1 MTLADLGSHALGG
14 IRLVREIAHAPRTL
28 SRRQMWWTVAAAL
41 LVGVGFAILSRI
53 RLAHTVHTVHLD
65 NIVFGADTFENF
77 KGLVAGQYGVVDPRK
92 HALAQAVLAALTAP
106 QRWLGISAEAS
117 AANTMALLVGMF
129 GASLLVLCVR
139 IGASLPLA
147 LASCALVVSTNAFA
161 FHTAVFET
169 YILTALTSGLAVL
182 LYLELAEHVA
192 TRPGW
197 CAIFAGLAGGIAGLS
212 NTPAAAIAL
221 VYSALAWSRLARRSP
236 VPRAMFRAWWS
247 VAVPCGLALACALLP
262 SIARDFAHRDAPLQ
276 WAVQYTNR
284 WANLGNFSNASLT
297 ADYVVTVAAFS
308 WVAVGIEPICRYI
321 TSDLSRLGHAP
332 WALFGL
338 VGGLVLVGYAARRI
352 LRDPAALPL
361 AVGLLIAAG
370 VFVAFYWYFNPWEGM
385 LYSSQW
391 MLPVVALLVLG
402 LGRARGAALAVLGVA
417 IALFASTEP
426 LTWPTRETFAQACP
440 ADHLPPWEQ
449 GAHATSP

>member
-1 MTLADLGSHALGG
+1 MTLADLGSHVLGG
-14 IRLVREIAHAPRTL
+14 GRLVREIVHAPRTL
-28 SRRQMWWTVAAAL
+28 SRRQMRWTIAAAL
-41 LVGVGFAILSRI
+41 LVGVGFAILSRA

-77 KGLVAGQYGVVDPRK
+77 KGIVAGQYGVVDPRK
-92 HALAQAVLAALTAP
+92 HALAQVVLAVLTAP

-117 AANTMALLVGMF
+117 AVNTMAVLVGMF

-147 LASCALVVSTNAFA
+147 LASCVLVVSTNAFA

-182 LYLELAEHVA
+182 LFLELADHVA
-192 TRPGW
+192 TQPGW
-197 CAIFAGLAGGIAGLS
+197 CAILAGFAGGIAGLS

-236 VPRAMFRAWWS
+236 VSRAGWS
-247 VAVPCGLALACALLP
+247 VAVPCALALACALLP

-284 WANLGNFSNASLT
+284 WANIGNFVNASL
-297 ADYVVTVAAFS
+297 ASDYLVTGAAFS
-308 WVAVGIEPICRYI
+308 WVAVGIEPICRY
-321 TSDLSRLGHAP
+321 TASDVSRLGHAP

-338 VGGLVLVGYAARRI
+338 IGGLALVGYAARRI
-352 LRDPAALPL
+352 VRDPAARPL
-361 AVGLLIAAG
+361 AVGLLVVAG

-391 MLPVVALLVLG
+391 MLMVVGLVVLG
-402 LGRARGAALAVLGVA
+402 LRRARGAALAVLVVA
-417 IALFASTEP
+417 VAMLVSNEP

-449 GAHATSP
+449 GTHATSP